1 MVENPPINAGDAGD
15 QGSVPRSGRSPG
27 VGNGNSLQYSFLENS
42 MDRGVWWV
50 TDHRIAKSQI
60 QLSTHMHNDNNSH
73 YWKELSH
80 RISWADL
87 GTGTE
92 SGKMK

>member
-1 MVENPPINAGDAGD
+1 
-15 QGSVPRSGRSPG
+15 
-27 VGNGNSLQYSFLENS
+27 

-50 TDHRIAKSQI
+50 TDHGVAKSQTP
-60 QLSTHMHNDNNSH
+60 LSTHMHNDNNSH
-73 YWKELSH
+73 YWKEPSRH
-80 RISWADL
+80 VSWADL